1 MDIFWS
7 PDFVF
12 FGVMRVPFRVEN
24 PFHLTKPQRKQQPSN
39 LTLTLTSRH
48 PFFSFT
54 TRIIFLPVTKGEKR
68 DEHATLFYKKEP
80 AHFLITKVDSSAAKL
95 TILSLVLGTLKNER
109 EEKRLS
115 FISETMDPK
124 SCQRNKRWKR
134 VKIPSVTQSN
144 RRRSQNLGFFL
155 LEILFHIPSQDR
167 HRALAHVVRSLTHN
181 RSTASHIRF
190 LLVGSSLPILRWK
203 SSSSLTLMILY
214 LSCFIFFS
222 FVMFFLY
229 FSVWVAASPSP
240 LVRFGFSGGFNSF
253 SDVES

>member
-1 MDIFWS
+1 
-7 PDFVF
+7 
-12 FGVMRVPFRVEN
+12 MRVPFRVEN

-80 AHFLITKVDSSAAKL
+80 AHFLITTVDSSAAKL

-124 SCQRNKRWKR
+124 SCQRNKR
-134 VKIPSVTQSN
+134 
-144 RRRSQNLGFFL
+144 
-155 LEILFHIPSQDR
+155 
-167 HRALAHVVRSLTHN
+167 
-181 RSTASHIRF
+181 
-190 LLVGSSLPILRWK
+190 
-203 SSSSLTLMILY
+203 
-214 LSCFIFFS
+214 
-222 FVMFFLY
+222 
-229 FSVWVAASPSP
+229 
-240 LVRFGFSGGFNSF
+240 
-253 SDVES
+253 